1 MFKRSAL
8 FLFSALLA
16 ASLLLSACSSRTTN
30 IDVPTLKIVSS
41 LALTGDSKPQADAIA
56 NGMLLRVEQA
66 YNQACGGKY
75 RLAYES
81 WDDSSVELGKWDADL
96 EKANA
101 QAAAADPTVI
111 AYLGTYN
118 SGAAKVAIP
127 ILNQAGPMVMI
138 SPANTYPG
146 LTRAVEGVTER
157 SEPDVYY
164 QATGVRNYVRLVATD
179 DLQGPVQINFMA
191 SQNVR
196 TLYILHDGE
205 VYGRG
210 LADAVEIAAKKSNI
224 KVVGKEQYNP
234 QALNYFSLMKKIAV
248 SNEGSL
254 PDAIFV
260 GGIVG
265 NNIGKLLR
273 DKVEILGDNARVKF
287 IGGDG
292 IYTEGLIEAAG
303 ADIAEGVFAATPGL
317 ALKDLGADGKRFYQ
331 DYAARFGATEEP
343 YAIFGYE
350 AMNVAVNAIENICAA
365 GGNPA
370 DRKSVRYEVM
380 NTKGFKGAL
389 GTWSFDENGDITLP
403 FFLVGQVQGGKF
415 VQFGTYSP

>member
-1 MFKRSAL
+1 MMKRSL
-8 FLFSALLA
+8 FLLSVLVIA
-16 ASLLLSACSSRTTN
+16 ASLILSACAGMSAGNET
-30 IDVPTLKIVSS
+30 PMLKIVSS

-75 RLAYES
+75 RLVYES
-81 WDDSSVELGKWDADL
+81 WDDSSAELGKWDADL

-101 QAAAADPTVI
+101 QAAAADSTVI

-118 SGAAKVAIP
+118 SGAAKIAIP
-127 ILNQAGPMVMI
+127 ILNQAGPLVMI

-146 LTRAVEGVTER
+146 LTRFVEGVTER

-164 QATGVRNYVRLVATD
+164 KATGVRNYARLVATD
-179 DLQGPVQINFMA
+179 DLQGPVQVNFMI
-191 SQNVR
+191 SQNIRAVY
-196 TLYILHDGE
+196 LLHDGE

-210 LADAVEIAAKKSNI
+210 LTDAVEIAAKASDI
-224 KVVGKEQYNP
+224 KVVGKEQFDP

-248 SNEGSL
+248 SNEGSP

-273 DKVEILGDNARVKF
+273 DKVEVLGDNTRVKF

-292 IYTEGLIEAAG
+292 IYTQGLIDSAG
-303 ADIAEGVFAATPGL
+303 ADVSEGVFAATPGL
-317 ALKDLGADGKRFYQ
+317 ALADLGADGKRFYQ
-331 DYAARFGATEEP
+331 NYASRFGATEEP

-350 AMNVAVNAIENICAA
+350 SMNVVVNAIENICAA

-370 DRKSVRYEVM
+370 DRKSVRYEVL
-380 NTKGFKGAL
+380 NTKG
-389 GTWSFDENGDITLP
+389 
-403 FFLVGQVQGGKF
+403 
-415 VQFGTYSP
+415 